1 MKHLTYSFILIY
13 VIYASLQEIQTYVE
27 RDKLYIT
34 EIQISFKYNNLGA
47 LKMW

>member
-1 MKHLTYSFILIY
+1 MKHLTYGFILIY
-13 VIYASLQEIQTYVE
+13 VIYTSLQEIQTYVE